1 MPQPSINISTRV
13 AGSVANV
20 ANVFINIPIVVP
32 KKGKIRR
39 VRAEKTAGGT
49 GTPTIFCEVRETAA
63 GAGFATVVAYG
74 GAAGATNPIDS
85 EEELMYSAED
95 IAGNPNQGTLYV
107 AVKTNHATADHP
119 ISISLDIDIT
129 Y

>member
-13 AGSVANV
+13 AGSVANI
-20 ANVFINIPIVVP
+20 ANVFTNIPIVVP

-39 VRAEKTAGGT
+39 VRAAIIAGGT

-63 GAGFATVVAYG
+63 GTGFGTVVAYG

-95 IAGNPNQGTLYV
+95 IAGDLNNGTLYV

-119 ISISLDIDIT
+119 ISISLDLDIT